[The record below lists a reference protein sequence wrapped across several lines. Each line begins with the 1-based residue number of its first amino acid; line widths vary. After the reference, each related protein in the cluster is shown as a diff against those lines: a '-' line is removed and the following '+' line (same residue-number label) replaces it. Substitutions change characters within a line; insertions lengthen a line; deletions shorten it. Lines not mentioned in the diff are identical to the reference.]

1 MYAILILDS
10 RRVTRAFYWPEALF
24 SEKINGTQ
32 FPVSFV
38 VPFLLR
44 QLQHVIFFCVPAE
57 SFFFWRAWP
66 GTKKATQPAVHLRD
80 VNGP

>member
-10 RRVTRAFYWPEALF
+10 RVTRAFYWPEALF

-57 SFFFWRAWP
+57 SFFFLTGLTRNEK
-66 GTKKATQPAVHLRD
+66 GHTTSCSSQRC
-80 VNGP
+80 